1 LGGLSKKAY
10 QLEKIRGL
18 HELPGL
24 TIDGGNLLF
33 KPQHLSPGLM
43 QQAKITAAG
52 IIDSYN
58 IMNYDAVAVG
68 KNDLAAGLSFL
79 QDQAAKSKFPW
90 LSVNLVRKSDQGPVF
105 SAALIRR
112 MGNVSVG
119 VIGLTAQDGSIQFG
133 ENEDAELLPWQKVL
147 PDVVADLAVK
157 CDLLIL
163 LSNNVYNEN
172 EKIAEA
178 FPDIN
183 IIIQSSP
190 RSENIAPKLANKS
203 LIVQTGKQGKY
214 LGWML
219 INWQKS
225 KTWGHAGAAK
235 ELATKKREL
244 DGISGRIS
252 RIERHE
258 KKEDLPANASYQK
271 LLASRETLLSE
282 IIFLE
287 NELHDLMESGLTPST
302 FENHFIPL
310 EVNLPDQPDVKK
322 IVEATKL
329 GVNLV
334 GRNQAEESATS
345 SVLPES
351 QLEKL
356 PFTGWKTCAPCHSAQ
371 TSFWRKTDHASSYQ
385 TLYKEKQQFNLD
397 CLPCHVTAEHKD
409 IRISNND
416 TVLLSLPAQLQQVG
430 CEVCHGP
437 GRNHAAAPDT
447 NVIFRKPDISICIRC
462 HTEERD
468 VNFIYDN
475 DIKLIACPPSE

>member
-1 LGGLSKKAY
+1 MGGLSKKAY

-24 TIDGGNLLF
+24 TLDGGNLLF
-33 KPQHLSPGLM
+33 KQQRLSPGLL

-58 IMNYDAVAVG
+58 SMKYDAVAVG

-79 QDQAAKSKFPW
+79 QNQSARSEFPW
-90 LSVNLVRKSDQGPVF
+90 LSVNLVRKSDQGPLF

-112 MGNVSVG
+112 MGNISVG
-119 VIGLTAQDGSIQFG
+119 VIGLTAHDGSIQFG
-133 ENEDAELLPWQKVL
+133 ENEDAELLPWQEVL
-147 PDVVADLAVK
+147 PDIVTDLTEK

-163 LSNNVYNEN
+163 LSNNVSNEN

-178 FPDIN
+178 LPDIHM
-183 IIIQSSP
+183 IIQSSP
-190 RSENIAPKLANKS
+190 RSGNIAPKLTNKS

-225 KTWGHAGAAK
+225 KTWGHTGAAK

-258 KKEDLPANASYQK
+258 RKQDLPANANYQK
-271 LLASRETLLSE
+271 LLAARETLFSE

-287 NELHDLMESGLTPST
+287 NELHDLKESGLTFST

-322 IVEATKL
+322 IVETTKL
-329 GVNLV
+329 SVNQA
-334 GRNQAEESATS
+334 GRNQAEESAIS
-345 SVLPES
+345 SAMPEL

-356 PFTGWKTCAPCHSAQ
+356 PFTGWETCAPCHSAQ
-371 TSFWRKTDHASSYQ
+371 TSFWRKTGHASAYQ
-385 TLYKEKQQFNLD
+385 TLASEEQQFNLD
-397 CLPCHVTAEHKD
+397 CLPCHVTGEYKD

-437 GRNHAAAPDT
+437 GRNHAATRDT
-447 NVIFRKPDISICIRC
+447 NAIFRKPDISICTRC
-462 HTEERD
+462 HTAERD
-468 VNFIYDN
+468 ENFKYDN
-475 DIKLIACPPSE
+475 DIELIACPASK